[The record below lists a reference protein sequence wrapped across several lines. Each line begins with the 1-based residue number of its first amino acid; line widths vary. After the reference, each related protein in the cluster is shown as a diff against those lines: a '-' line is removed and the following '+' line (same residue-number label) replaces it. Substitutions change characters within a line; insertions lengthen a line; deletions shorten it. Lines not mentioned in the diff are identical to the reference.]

1 MKLSRIPKISK
12 KKRQS
17 KRLGRGYGSGKGGH
31 TVGRGTKGQK
41 ARGKV
46 PAGFEGGQ
54 IPLYKRLPKI
64 GGFRNPR
71 KKDVIA
77 ISLSKLNLFKSG
89 DVVTPEKLLEEKI
102 IKRLPKHAVKIL
114 NRGELGKKLILKG
127 LVASKEAQKKIE
139 KAGGKL
145 S

>member
-46 PAGFEGGQ
+46 PVGFEGGQ

-114 NRGELGKKLILKG
+114 NRGELGKKLTLKG